1 MLTRCNSEATLQ
13 TTQSIQS
20 DQGFATIRV
29 HGSVSVDGLK
39 TAFETLFHTPAWKP
53 GYHLMIVYEADAL
66 LGNLTLSDL
75 EAIHAYTI
83 ARAQGAKLDKPMKSA
98 LIYSRLE
105 HQSML
110 ELHRLAKRYN
120 GVIEECVFDTE
131 AEARAW
137 LAGQRAGDD

>member
-1 MLTRCNSEATLQ
+1 M
-13 TTQSIQS
+13 
-20 DQGFATIRV
+20 
-29 HGSVSVDGLK
+29 K

-53 GYHLMIVYEADAL
+53 GYNLMIVYEADAL

-83 ARAQGAKLDKPMKSA
+83 ARAQDAKLDKPMRSA

-110 ELHRLAKRYN
+110 ELHRLAKHDN
-120 GVIEECVFDTE
+120 SVIEECVFKSETT
-131 AEARAW
+131 ALAW
-137 LAGQRAGDD
+137 LNEPASSLASEHRRET